1 MLCRQ
6 QRELADV
13 ELSRL
18 SAEVQASAAAAA
30 DAQGLLAAAE
40 STARRQV
47 EAARQAQLKV
57 NKGDAQDTDGP
68 FVWVAGCPDSTPIFP
83 PLTSSHCTLPFI
95 NHTARMPLYTWG
107 SSSGRCAGSAVQPL
121 NRQHAGRSRLHAKH
135 SSR

>member
-57 NKGDAQDTDGP
+57 NKG
-68 FVWVAGCPDSTPIFP
+68 W
-83 PLTSSHCTLPFI
+83 
-95 NHTARMPLYTWG
+95 
-107 SSSGRCAGSAVQPL
+107 
-121 NRQHAGRSRLHAKH
+121 
-135 SSR
+135 